1 MGYIEMKVGQSYVNR
16 QETEVVTIVRY
27 DESEPLYRFIGD
39 NGLMYA
45 PGGGYCESLGA
56 HPYDLINPKSKIN
69 ELNFIEDHD
78 LSDADLNLLKSLN
91 K

>member
-1 MGYIEMKVGQSYVNR
+1 MAYLEIKVGKSYINR
-16 QETEVVTIVRY
+16 QQTEVVTIIRY

-56 HPYDLINPKSKIN
+56 HAYDLVKEQSY
-69 ELNFIEDHD
+69 
-78 LSDADLNLLKSLN
+78 
-91 K
+91 